1 MNIEKIKQSIKNLV
15 EASYEYDS
23 LVSRKSPKSKT
34 EDLKKYMMHI
44 SLNINSL
51 VEAELENVRH

>member
-1 MNIEKIKQSIKNLV
+1 MNIEKIKQAIKTLV

-23 LVSRKSPKSKT
+23 LVSKNAPKSKI
-34 EDLKKYMMHI
+34 EDLKKYMIHI

-51 VEAELENVRH
+51 AEAELENVRH